1 MAFWSQSF
9 ADNTLK
15 DPKRKFRFIVQIT
28 GIGTDGGTLWYAKT
42 ATKPSF
48 QIGAAE
54 HSYLNHKFYYPGG
67 VTWQDV
73 SITLVDPV
81 DPNIGMSLA
90 SIVNFSGYNPPGNF
104 ADQATIS
111 KGKAVSSLGQVT
123 VTQLDGEGRSIEVWT
138 LWNAFITELKFGDLE
153 YGSDDILELSM
164 TLKYDWAKVDTG
176 EAGTVGITSP
186 TTGGSS
192 AQRGVTKAFDITD

>member
-1 MAFWSQSF
+1 MAFWSTNF
-9 ADNTLK
+9 GEDPTLK

-90 SIVNFSGYNPPGNF
+90 SIVEQSGYNPPGATF
-104 ADQATIS
+104 SPGDLATIS

-123 VTQLDGEGRSIEVWT
+123 ITQLDGEGRGIENWT

-153 YGSDDILELSM
+153 YGSDDILELSI
-164 TLKYDWAKVDTG
+164 TLKYDWARVDTS
-176 EAGTVGITSP
+176 EAGVPGQISP
-186 TTGGSS
+186 TGGSTAVDS
-192 AQRGVTKAFDITD
+192 SAFDLN